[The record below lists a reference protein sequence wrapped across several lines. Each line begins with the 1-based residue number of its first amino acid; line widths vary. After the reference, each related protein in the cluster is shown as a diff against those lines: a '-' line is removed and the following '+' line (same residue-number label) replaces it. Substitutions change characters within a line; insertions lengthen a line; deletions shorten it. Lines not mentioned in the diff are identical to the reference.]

1 MVTAM
6 GKKGHAKML
15 KKKLSDI
22 TTINSEKSKAEANAI
37 WHALGQSQAVIE
49 FDMDG
54 KILSANGNFL
64 NTMGYRLDEI
74 LNKHHS
80 MFAEPAYAASA
91 EYKEFWEKLRRGEF
105 QAAQYKRLGK
115 GGKEVWIEASY
126 NPILDKHG
134 VPYKVIKFATDI
146 TDKNLEY
153 ANLKG
158 QVEAIS
164 ISQAVIEFDMDGTIL
179 DANQNFLNTMGYS
192 LDEIKGKK
200 HSMFAEP
207 EYAASVEYKEF
218 WDKLRRG
225 EYQAAQYKRIGKGGK
240 EIWIEASYNPILDM
254 DGVPFKVVKF
264 ATDLTE
270 RKAENQMLADDFEN
284 NVNSMVQLVG
294 SSAQQM
300 QGTAQIVSSSADQT
314 NNLSSAVAAATEEL
328 SASVNEISSQVM
340 RSTKIISE
348 AVDEAHK
355 TEKLV
360 ATLVDAAEKIGE
372 VTSLISDIADQT
384 NLLALNATIEAA
396 RAGEAGK
403 GFAVVASEVKSLAA
417 ETAKATEEIN
427 SQISGIQDVTN
438 STATAIEQITKVI
451 SNVSEISTSISGAI
465 EEQTAATREVSQNIS
480 EVQSAANSTGQSAAE
495 ILQASTQLSDTSGE
509 LQGRVNE
516 FLEKVRSM

>member
-1 MVTAM
+1 
-6 GKKGHAKML
+6 ML
-15 KKKLSDI
+15 KKKISNI
-22 TTINSEKSKAEANAI
+22 TAIDTEKSKTEANAI
-37 WHALGQSQAVIE
+37 WH
-49 FDMDG
+49 
-54 KILSANGNFL
+54 
-64 NTMGYRLDEI
+64 
-74 LNKHHS
+74 S
-80 MFAEPAYAASA
+80 MFAEARYASSD
-91 EYKEFWEKLRRGEF
+91 EYKEFWDKLRRGEF
-105 QAAQYKRLGK
+105 QASQYKRLGK
-115 GGKEVWIEASY
+115 GGREIWIEASY
-126 NPILDKHG
+126 NPLLDKRG
-134 VPYKVIKFATDI
+134 EPYKVIKFATDI
-146 TDKNLEY
+146 SDKNLDY

-158 QVEAIS
+158 QVDAIG
-164 ISQAVIEFDMDGTIL
+164 ISQAVIEFNMDGTIIH
-179 DANQNFLNTMGYS
+179 ANENFLKTMGYS
-192 LDEIKGKK
+192 LQEIKGKH

-207 EYAASVEYKEF
+207 AFAASAEYKEF

-240 EIWIEASYNPILDM
+240 EIWIEASYNPIMDM
-254 DGVPFKVVKF
+254 NGVPFKVVKF
-264 ATDLTE
+264 ATDLTA
-270 RKAENQMLADDFEN
+270 RKAENQQLADDFEQ

-294 SSAQQM
+294 SSSQQM

-438 STATAIEQITKVI
+438 ATANAIEQITKVI

-480 EVQSAANSTGQSAAE
+480 EVQSVHGF
-495 ILQASTQLSDTSGE
+495 TQLASKSTPPCPNSGN
-509 LQGRVNE
+509 QC
-516 FLEKVRSM
+516 K